1 MKTERFRKFFVWN
14 KSTTFVTDIY
24 KVTEKFPNREIYG
37 LTDQIRRAAIS
48 ICLNIAEGSGA
59 GSDLEFSRFVTI
71 AKRSVFEVI
80 AGLEIAINLG
90 YIDRRSAEILMDN
103 ADELAAMLTGL
114 VKKLRA
120 NSK

>member
-1 MKTERFRKFFVWN
+1 MWN